1 MIAGIME
8 HIEEAGIHSGDSAC
22 CIPPFSLSE
31 KVIESIKA
39 FSINLSQELNTI
51 GLMNIQYA
59 IKGEDIFILEA
70 NPRASRTIPFLAK
83 AIGIPF
89 IKIAAEL
96 ITGETL
102 TNEQINF
109 KPESLSYYAIK
120 EAVFVFNKFPNT
132 DVILGPEMK
141 STGEVMGI
149 DNSFEIAYLKSQI
162 AAGQKLDNI
171 KNIFIS
177 IKDDDKEEISSY
189 AQLLQE
195 NNFNLFTTRGTF
207 DFLAD
212 KGIKSNLVNKVAEGS
227 PHVVEYIKDNKIDL
241 VINTTENKQAIKDSF
256 TIRRTSVDLSI
267 PYSTN
272 LRSSKILIKSII
284 SLKKNEISV
293 KAIQNHHNN

>member
-51 GLMNIQYA
+51 GVMNIQYA

-132 DVILGPEMK
+132 DIILGPEMK

-149 DNSFEIAYLKSQI
+149 DNSFEIAYLKSPV
-162 AAGQKLDNI
+162 
-171 KNIFIS
+171 
-177 IKDDDKEEISSY
+177 SY
-189 AQLLQE
+189 THLTLP
-195 NNFNLFTTRGTF
+195 T
-207 DFLAD
+207 
-212 KGIKSNLVNKVAEGS
+212 
-227 PHVVEYIKDNKIDL
+227 
-241 VINTTENKQAIKDSF
+241 
-256 TIRRTSVDLSI
+256 
-267 PYSTN
+267 
-272 LRSSKILIKSII
+272 
-284 SLKKNEISV
+284 
-293 KAIQNHHNN
+293 KA